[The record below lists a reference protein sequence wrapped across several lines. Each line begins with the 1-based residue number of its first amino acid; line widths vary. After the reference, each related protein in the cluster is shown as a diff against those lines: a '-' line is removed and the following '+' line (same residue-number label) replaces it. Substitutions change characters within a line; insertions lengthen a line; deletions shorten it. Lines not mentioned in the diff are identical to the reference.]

1 MFDLNEF
8 MNAPYCDETAITR
21 RGTEEFRIR
30 RLNGAER
37 LRFNDLTTQYDRTR
51 FALARGLLSGP
62 DARPIGDENA
72 AKMIERYGAL
82 SEALFSDIFELTQRS
97 LDQES
102 EIWESATKKS
112 PKKDGSATAR
122 SCANTDVGSR

>member
-8 MNAPYCDETAITR
+8 MNAPYCDDTTITR
-21 RGTEEFRIR
+21 RGDEEFRIR
-30 RLNGAER
+30 RLNGAE
-37 LRFNDLTTQYDRTR
+37 LLKFNDLETQYDRIR
-51 FALARGLLSGP
+51 YALARGLLTGADP
-62 DARPIGDENA
+62 RPIGDENA

-102 EIWESATKKS
+102 EIWASVKKKS
-112 PKKDGSATAR
+112 PKTAGSGTAR
-122 SCANTDVGSR
+122 